1 MERLSSSTGSNFG
14 RERGKD
20 FEMFL
25 ARRNVPLSL
34 QDIRATLRLA
44 ILILIGVAALVL
56 IRGRQVKAKPDVPAG
71 ENTEIARTYDFK
83 FGSNPCAPGT
93 RHGNPSDRPATT

>member
-25 ARRNVPLSL
+25 ARRNVSLSL

-56 IRGRQVKAKPDVPAG
+56 IQGRQVKAKPDVPAG
-71 ENTEIARTYDFK
+71 ENTYASEIARTYDFK
-83 FGSNPCAPGT
+83 FGSNPFAPGNAT
-93 RHGNPSDRPATT
+93 R